1 VSSTSRR
8 ISLVLR
14 IAVSVG
20 LVMLMISRLDTSN
33 MMRYL
38 RRADL
43 FLVALTLL
51 AVLADR
57 MLMAFRWMKL
67 VEAVGVHAPRAK
79 LFKIFFLSTFFGSFL
94 PSGVGGEAVRA
105 ISFSK
110 LTSKGIEAVA
120 SVVLD
125 RVIGLLS
132 MLLTGLLSLVVFYG
146 VYPHPALLY
155 IVLASSV
162 VLLAVLGAALARP
175 VHAALLS
182 RFGSARN
189 RLSEWIRKGVEAMAR
204 YREKP
209 GVLALVLSISVLVQ
223 LLRVLQA
230 FLLSEAMHL
239 GTPAVYFLCL
249 VPPILVITMLPISV
263 GGWGTANAAYVFL
276 FSQVG
281 MDPDGAFVL
290 SVLILGLGVVGN
302 LPGGLIYAGEGFAST
317 KESSTR
323 AQRERS
329 ESRPAFAKLRRVRR
343 SPKGGGGSES
353 RGGGAPRQ

>member
-1 VSSTSRR
+1 VS
-8 ISLVLR
+8 
-14 IAVSVG
+14 
-20 LVMLMISRLDTSN
+20 
-33 MMRYL
+33 
-38 RRADL
+38 
-43 FLVALTLL
+43 LTLL

-57 MLMAFRWMKL
+57 LLMAFRWMKL
-67 VEAVGVHAPRAK
+67 VEALGVHAPRSK

-105 ISFSK
+105 ISFSR
-110 LTSKGIEAVA
+110 LTAKGIESVA

-125 RVIGLLS
+125 RAIGLLS
-132 MLLTGLLSLVVFYG
+132 MLLTGLLSLVVFYR

-155 IVLASSV
+155 VVLAASV
-162 VLLAVLGAALARP
+162 ALLAILGAALARP
-175 VHAALLS
+175 VHATLLA
-182 RFGSARN
+182 RFGSAKR
-189 RLSEWIRKGVEAMAR
+189 RFSDWIRKGVEAMAR

-230 FLLSEAMHL
+230 YLLSEAMDL
-239 GTPAVYFLCL
+239 GTPAVYFLCF
-249 VPPILVITMLPISV
+249 VPPILVVTMLPISV

-276 FSQVG
+276 FSRVG

-317 KESSTR
+317 
-323 AQRERS
+323 S
-329 ESRPAFAKLRRVRR
+329 ESRP
-343 SPKGGGGSES
+343 P
-353 RGGGAPRQ
+353 

>member
-1 VSSTSRR
+1 VSSFSKRL
-8 ISLVLR
+8 SFFLR
-14 IAVSVG
+14 VAVSIG
-20 LVMLMISRLDTSN
+20 LVALMVTRLDTAN
-33 MMRYL
+33 MLRFV
-38 RRADL
+38 RRADVG
-43 FLVALTLL
+43 LVALTLL

-57 MLMAFRWMKL
+57 TLMAVRWMKL
-67 VEAVGVHAPRAK
+67 VEALGVHAARSK

-105 ISFSK
+105 ISFSR
-110 LTSKGIEAVA
+110 LTSKGIESVA

-125 RVIGLLS
+125 RLIGLLS
-132 MLLTGLLSLVVFYG
+132 MLLTGLLSLGVFYQ

-155 IVLASSV
+155 VVLASSF
-162 VLLAVLGAALARP
+162 LLLIVLGSALARP
-175 VHAALLS
+175 VHAKLLE
-182 RFGSARN
+182 RFGSGAGRFAGW
-189 RLSEWIRKGVEAMAR
+189 LRKGVEAMTR

-209 GVLALVLSISVLVQ
+209 GVLGLVLLMSIGVQ

-230 FLLSEAMHL
+230 YLLSEAMDL
-239 GTPAVYFLCL
+239 ETPAVYFLCF

-263 GGWGTANAAYVFL
+263 GGWGTANLAYVAL

-302 LPGGLIYAGEGFAST
+302 LPGGLIYAWEGFAST
-317 KESSTR
+317 RESSTR

-329 ESRPAFAKLRRVRR
+329 ESR
-343 SPKGGGGSES
+343 SES